1 MLDSHKIDAYFNGE
15 KDLRP
20 AAETMWTRRAKI
32 MRWIKLALPSLAAL
46 LIGLLIVLPG
56 LQTDDDRFELDV
68 TRPKKGE
75 LEKLHMEN
83 TVFYITDADNQV
95 NNFNAD
101 KIDETEPGSKLI
113 KLINPQGIIPGDGQD
128 WVNIE
133 APVGYFNQNTNILQL
148 LEDVELF
155 HSSGMTGN
163 STEMFFDFNQS
174 KAYGGKPV
182 TVDSENGHIEAEG
195 FEYYNKKNLIIF
207 TGKTHITIPE
217 EKLKGNE

>member
-1 MLDSHKIDAYFNGE
+1 
-15 KDLRP
+15 
-20 AAETMWTRRAKI
+20 

-113 KLINPQGIIPGDGQD
+113 KLINPAGASSPATDRTGL
-128 WVNIE
+128 
-133 APVGYFNQNTNILQL
+133 ILRPL
-148 LEDVELF
+148 SAILTKTPI
-155 HSSGMTGN
+155 SSSFWKM
-163 STEMFFDFNQS
+163 SSSF
-174 KAYGGKPV
+174 
-182 TVDSENGHIEAEG
+182 TVRE
-195 FEYYNKKNLIIF
+195 
-207 TGKTHITIPE
+207 
-217 EKLKGNE
+217 

>member
-1 MLDSHKIDAYFNGE
+1 MFDSHKIDAYFNGE

-20 AAETMWTRRAKI
+20 AAETMLTRRAKI

-133 APVGYFNQNTNILQL
+133 ARKRPY
-148 LEDVELF
+148 
-155 HSSGMTGN
+155 
-163 STEMFFDFNQS
+163 
-174 KAYGGKPV
+174 
-182 TVDSENGHIEAEG
+182 
-195 FEYYNKKNLIIF
+195 
-207 TGKTHITIPE
+207 
-217 EKLKGNE
+217 

>member
-1 MLDSHKIDAYFNGE
+1 MFDHRKLDSYFSGDSLGSGGKKTE
-15 KDLRP
+15 VSRHTRIIRLTKLLLP
-20 AAETMWTRRAKI
+20 AI
-32 MRWIKLALPSLAAL
+32 AAL
-46 LIGLLIVLPG
+46 LIGLLILFPS
-56 LQTDDDRFELDV
+56 LKKTNDEFSIDITF
-68 TRPKKGE
+68 PKKGE

-174 KAYGGKPV
+174 KAYGVKPV

-195 FEYYNKKNLIIF
+195 FEYYLSLI
-207 TGKTHITIPE
+207 HI
-217 EKLKGNE
+217 